1 MKKLLKIL
9 LSLLVVI
16 TIGCTKDSKE
26 KCPVQSIV
34 GEWKLIAYEN
44 FKIKHHIT
52 LPNQFYLRISV
63 LVLSSQFH
71 T

>member
-26 KCPVQSIV
+26 KSPIQ
-34 GEWKLIAYEN
+34 A
-44 FKIKHHIT
+44 
-52 LPNQFYLRISV
+52 
-63 LVLSSQFH
+63 
-71 T
+71 